1 MYSIFILAKRCSS
14 IALVKIETNVSAS
27 SAIVG
32 LSTSHRPCP
41 RALNSDRIVSVLAN
55 GASTTARITSALSS
69 LSTPHAPP
77 PRPLSRYS
85 FSSAGIAP
93 SPTSSSVRWLST
105 PHHPC
110 PRPQPSFS
118 VCRCGRPPAST
129 TTLLS
134 PFATPQRR
142 AARPL
147 SRNNFSSD
155 GTISFVKR
163 ISLSPLAT
171 PQPHAR
177 HSQLMSSASS
187 AGKCSAVSVARK
199 PGMSPLNRSLP
210 ARHAASP
217 CPPKISMFFMLAYT
231 PSRNMVVMYST
242 HGAPR
247 LVPCASRSEA

>member
-1 MYSIFILAKRCSS
+1 MPQSGNVLLGASLDLLA
-14 IALVKIETNVSAS
+14 
-27 SAIVG
+27 VG
-32 LSTSHRPCP
+32 LQ
-41 RALNSDRIVSVLAN
+41 
-55 GASTTARITSALSS
+55 SALYPSS
-69 LSTPHAPP
+69 RLHSPTAHVQHLHTREAVLLHRLGQDRNERLRVLRDRRVVYVSPSTPTRTEQRQDRQRLGERRLHHRAHHLRAQLVVYASRAAAAPTVQEQ
-77 PRPLSRYS
+77 L
-85 FSSAGIAP
+85 
-93 SPTSSSVRWLST
+93 L
-105 PHHPC
+105 
-110 PRPQPSFS
+110 
-118 VCRCGRPPAST
+118 PPAST

-210 ARHAASP
+210 ARHAASSR
-217 CPPKISMFFMLAYT
+217 PPKISMFFMLAYT